1 MYTKYEDGQLIEF
14 GYRERLSY
22 DQLLERVTQPRKWT
36 AHDSRTHKK
45 DYDWDL
51 NTGWK
56 ESLRLAQQG
65 WPEGREAL
73 LQATG
78 QANRAWD
85 YTGQQVEM
93 DVAGAAP
100 DIPTYLTNDPECMY
114 GIEEQAPEP
123 VVRIAFA
130 IGAAWHVTGQAL
142 RNLGS
147 GILSAAQGLEMAGYS
162 VEITGW
168 SVTALHNDLDFEPE
182 VYALECP
189 IKEAGG
195 LIDYDRAAF
204 ALTHPAML
212 RRIGFAWR
220 ERTDPRFELSNYG
233 YAVDITQLQPVEADI
248 VIPPLSQIRRNGR
261 CDSPEEGL
269 QIVLGCSKTFDF
281 PEGLFNV

>member
-1 MYTKYEDGQLIEF
+1 MFTKYEDGQLTEF
-14 GYRERLSY
+14 GYYEKLSY
-22 DQLLERVTQPRKWT
+22 DQLLERVTQKRTWI
-36 AHDSRTHKK
+36 AHKSRTNKK
-45 DYDWDL
+45 EYEWDL
-51 NTGWK
+51 YTGWK
-56 ESLRLAQQG
+56 EALRLAQQG

-85 YTGQQVEM
+85 YTGQQIEM

-114 GIEEQAPEP
+114 GIEEEAPEP
-123 VVRIAFA
+123 VVRIAYS
-130 IGAAWHVTGQAL
+130 IGSAWHVTGEAL

-168 SVTALHNDLDFEPE
+168 IVTALQSDLDLEPE

-204 ALTHPAML
+204 ALTHPAMA

-220 ERTDPRFELSNYG
+220 ERTAPHFEQGNYG
-233 YAVDITQLQPVEADI
+233 YSVDITQLQPIEADI
-248 VIPPLSQIRRNGR
+248 VIPPLSQIKRNGR
-261 CDSPEEGL
+261 CSSPEEGL
-269 QIVLGCSKTFDF
+269 QLVLGCSKTFEF

>member
-1 MYTKYEDGQLIEF
+1 MFTKYDDGQLTEF
-14 GYRERLSY
+14 GYYERLTY
-22 DQLLERVTQPRKWT
+22 DQLLERVTQPRKWI
-36 AHDSRTHKK
+36 AHKSRTSKK
-45 DYDWDL
+45 EYEWDL
-51 NTGWK
+51 YTGWK
-56 ESLRLAQQG
+56 EALRLARQG

-73 LQATG
+73 LEATG

-85 YTGQQVEM
+85 YTGQQIEM

-114 GIEEQAPEP
+114 GIEEEAPEP
-123 VVRIAFA
+123 VVRIAYS
-130 IGAAWHVTGQAL
+130 IGSAWHVTGEAL

-168 SVTALHNDLDFEPE
+168 IVTALDNNLDTEPE

-204 ALTHPAML
+204 ALTHPAMA

-220 ERTDPRFELSNYG
+220 ERTDPLFEQTNYG
-233 YAVDITQLQPVEADI
+233 YSVDITQLQPIEADI
-248 VIPPLSQIRRNGR
+248 VIPPLSQIKRNGR
-261 CDSPEEGL
+261 CSSPEEGL
-269 QIVLGCSKTFDF
+269 QLVLGCSKTFEF